1 MVVKIRSRLNRS
13 GQVHMVDIDAKG
25 GTARR
30 VVAAPTICD
39 RIKRID
45 EGALIESIH
54 LVEKHGVCSRNVILE

>member
-1 MVVKIRSRLNRS
+1 
-13 GQVHMVDIDAKG
+13 MVDIDAKG